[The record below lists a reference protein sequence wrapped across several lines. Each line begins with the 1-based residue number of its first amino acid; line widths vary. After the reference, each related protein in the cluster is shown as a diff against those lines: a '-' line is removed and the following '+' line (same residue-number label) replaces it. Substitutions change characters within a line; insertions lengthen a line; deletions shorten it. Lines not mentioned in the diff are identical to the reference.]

1 MEAGRLLSLLLHALL
16 LLLGLLSLGLV
27 DGRLV
32 HKGNLVP
39 WEKYF
44 LLISYFLFY

>member
-1 MEAGRLLSLLLHALL
+1 MVAGRVLSLLLHALL

-32 HKGNLVP
+32 HKGNLLP
-39 WEKYF
+39 WEKMFLAYF
-44 LLISYFLFY
+44 IFLI